1 VAHVLDRP
9 VRRAGLCLLVAVV
22 VAAAAWLHARG
33 HVGSEPVAWKDV
45 SSQFHPLNRSVA
57 AYRVTKTGARERIFV
72 SPGPRSSTGYSVEV
86 VRVVEQR
93 KRILLEV
100 RERTPRLGQRV
111 QARVTYPFVLIEIA
125 RTRKHV
131 ALHWLGH

>member
-1 VAHVLDRP
+1 VPWQDVSRQ
-9 VRRAGLCLLVAVV
+9 
-22 VAAAAWLHARG
+22 ARG
-33 HVGSEPVAWKDV
+33 LD
-45 SSQFHPLNRSVA
+45 RSVA
-57 AYRVTKTGARERIFV
+57 AYSVTKEGDHERILV

-93 KRILLEV
+93 TRILLEV
-100 RERTPRLGQRV
+100 RERTPHLGEPV
-111 QARVTYPFVLIEIA
+111 QARVTYPYKLIEIP